1 LQIKPENGMK
11 DETINETAAQK
22 TAYKAT
28 EEQPNLSIKS
38 WAEDDRPREKLFLR
52 GAKHLSTAELLAIL
66 LGSGSRGESAVQLAQ
81 RILSEANNNL
91 QQLSTMTIAQLKKYK
106 GMGDAKAITVLA
118 AMEIANRR
126 AATKVED
133 RPRITSSTDAYN
145 ILCAQV
151 ADLAHE
157 QFWILLLNRANQ
169 VIAKRMVSA
178 GGVAGTVV
186 DAKMVFQ
193 PAIEQLASG
202 IILCH
207 NHPSGNLQPSQAD
220 IDLTRKLK
228 RGAENLDLVIFD
240 HLILSANGYYSFA
253 DEGLL

>member
-1 LQIKPENGMK
+1 LIKNLKTCIEMQ
-11 DETINETAAQK
+11 ETASK
-22 TAYKAT
+22 PSAYLDA
-28 EEQPNLSIKS
+28 EQQPNLSIKS
-38 WAEDDRPREKLFLR
+38 WAEDDRPREKLFLH
-52 GAKHLSTAELLAIL
+52 GAKQLSTAELLAIL

-81 RILSEANNNL
+81 RILNDANNNL
-91 QQLSTMTIAQLKKYK
+91 QQLGTMSIAQLKKYK
-106 GMGDAKAITVLA
+106 GMGDAKAITILA

-126 AATKVED
+126 ASTKVED
-133 RPRITSSTDAYN
+133 RPRITSSADAYN
-145 ILCAQV
+145 CLWAQV
-151 ADLAHE
+151 ADLSHE
-157 QFWILLLNRANQ
+157 QFWVLLLNRANQ

-220 IDLTRKLK
+220 IDITRKLK
-228 RGAENLDLVIFD
+228 RGAENLDLAILD
-240 HLILSANGYYSFA
+240 HLIISSSGYYSFA
-253 DEGLL
+253 DEGML